1 MALGD
6 VGNSGSVGGGV
17 VTAPT
22 GDGCQSHATLAVV
35 DATSDGMGYMLKP
48 LKQKLFVDG
57 LCYLLQEVYG
67 LENKMS
73 EDEARATFDCGRSF
87 FTELSYPTGS
97 ALSKM
102 SSNN

>member
-73 EDEARATFDCGRSF
+73 EDEARVELHLIAAGF
-87 FTELSYPTGS
+87 FFVASP
-97 ALSKM
+97 
-102 SSNN
+102 